1 MKKIILILCIFLLTA
16 CAKENKTY
24 NGKLIATSNSISESK
39 LQIKITNDY
48 INIRKDQSVS
58 SDIVGIV
65 MKDSVFDV
73 IDYEKDG
80 KYCWVHIK
88 SDNELEG
95 YVASFE
101 DNIYYEF
108 INGDIDFI
116 NPKLE
121 ISVDSVDVSS
131 FSEITDDYINS
142 ICIYSDDKDDNPKIT
157 YKVKTQGSINYLDIE
172 VVDYSNNKVN
182 KSVKLNVK
190 NEKLASNGKWVT
202 YDEVRELRKK
212 FLNIIRKYGQTEEY
226 TYVTSNYWKIQFGSS
241 STIAVFSD
249 LGWYNGC
256 YYEAI
261 GEEIKVSECNDSA
274 GTIPYEDYK
283 SKIASQ
289 EEHAK
294 QAYLNISKEF
304 AKTDYKISDLFLG
317 F

>member
-1 MKKIILILCIFLLTA
+1 M
-16 CAKENKTY
+16 
-24 NGKLIATSNSISESK
+24 
-39 LQIKITNDY
+39 
-48 INIRKDQSVS
+48 
-58 SDIVGIV
+58 
-65 MKDSVFDV
+65 
-73 IDYEKDG
+73 
-80 KYCWVHIK
+80 
-88 SDNELEG
+88 
-95 YVASFE
+95 
-101 DNIYYEF
+101 
-108 INGDIDFI
+108 
-116 NPKLE
+116 
-121 ISVDSVDVSS
+121 
-131 FSEITDDYINS
+131 
-142 ICIYSDDKDDNPKIT
+142 
-157 YKVKTQGSINYLDIE
+157 
-172 VVDYSNNKVN
+172 VDYSNNKVN

>member
-1 MKKIILILCIFLLTA
+1 MYEYNYRNNLDYYNYTNNNYNKPMYTKD
-16 CAKENKTY
+16 ENPKSLYDPY
-24 NGKLIATSNSISESK
+24 NGFIRGNMFPNLYNSYKLSK
-39 LQIKITNDY
+39 PLDITPN
-48 INIRKDQSVS
+48 N
-58 SDIVGIV
+58 
-65 MKDSVFDV
+65 
-73 IDYEKDG
+73 EK
-80 KYCWVHIK
+80 
-88 SDNELEG
+88 EALLL
-95 YVASFE
+95 F
-101 DNIYYEF
+101 
-108 INGDIDFI
+108 
-116 NPKLE
+116 
-121 ISVDSVDVSS
+121 VDSIGFAAHDISLYL
-131 FSEITDDYINS
+131 D
-142 ICIYSDDKDDNPKIT
+142 IYSDDKDDNPKIT
-157 YKVKTQGSINYLDIE
+157 YKVKTQGSIYYLDIE

-182 KSVKLNVK
+182 KFVKLNVK

>member
-1 MKKIILILCIFLLTA
+1 MKKIMLILCIFLLTA
-16 CAKENKTY
+16 CVKETKTY
-24 NGKLIATSNSISESK
+24 DGKLIGTSNSISETK
-39 LQIKITNDY
+39 LQIKINNAY
-48 INIRKDQSVS
+48 INIRKDRSVS
-58 SDIVGIV
+58 SDIVGVV

-73 IDYEKDG
+73 IDYVKDG
-80 KYCWVHIK
+80 KYFWVHIR

-95 YVASFE
+95 YVASYE

-121 ISVDSVDVSS
+121 ISVDSIDVTS

-157 YKVKTQGSINYLDIE
+157 YKVKIQGLTYYLDIE
-172 VVDYSNNKVN
+172 VVDNSNNKVN

-202 YDEVRELRKK
+202 NNEVRDLRKK
-212 FLNIIRKYGQTEEY
+212 FLNIIRKYGETEEF
-226 TYVTSNYWKIQFGSS
+226 TYVTSNYWKIQFGSD

-261 GEEIKVSECNDSA
+261 GKEIKVSACNDSA
-274 GTIPYEDYK
+274 GPIPYEDYK
-283 SKIASQ
+283 SKIAFQ
-289 EEHAK
+289 EMKAK
-294 QAYLNISKEF
+294 QAYLNIVEGF
-304 AKTDYKISDLFLG
+304 EKTGYKISDLFLK